1 MNRKTKKRLPMFII
15 ILISLFAI
23 SKISFTE
30 VKIAKLQLE
39 NHHLEKVI
47 SQTEIQI
54 EQAKKQ
60 NQTLLANINDK
71 KNIYKNKMQN
81 EKIAYLT
88 FDDGPSSNTLNIL
101 EILKENNV
109 KATFFVNGHE
119 SLKHL
124 YKKIVEAGNVLANH
138 TYSHDYRKVYTSP
151 DNFINDIKKL
161 DNFIKETTGQ
171 EPSHV
176 IRFPGG
182 SNNTISHRY
191 GGRGIMPLVI
201 DRVNKEGYT
210 YFDWNVDSTDAS
222 RFRQTKERII
232 NSVINEAK
240 YQHHAVILM
249 HDLAPKTTTVQAL
262 PEIIK
267 ILKNQGFTFDVL
279 SKNSPTT
286 HFK

>member
-1 MNRKTKKRLPMFII
+1 MNRKMKKKLPMFII

-23 SKISFTE
+23 LKISFTE
-30 VKIAKLQLE
+30 IKIAKLQLE

-47 SQTEIQI
+47 AQTTLDI

-60 NQTLLANINDK
+60 NQTLLADINDK
-71 KNIYKNKMQN
+71 KNIYRNKLKN

-88 FDDGPSSNTLNIL
+88 FDDGPSSNTLK
-101 EILKENNV
+101 ILKILKDNNV

-119 SLKHL
+119 SLKYL
-124 YKKIVEAGNVLANH
+124 YKKIVEDGNVLANH
-138 TYSHDYRKVYTSP
+138 TYSHDYKKVYTSP
-151 DNFINDIKKL
+151 DSFMADVKKL
-161 DNFIKETTGQ
+161 DNFIQNVTGQ
-171 EPSHV
+171 QPSH
-176 IRFPGG
+176 ILRFPGG

-222 RFRQTKERII
+222 TFRQTKERIL
-232 NSVINEAK
+232 NSVLNEAR

-249 HDLAPKTTTVQAL
+249 HDLNPKTTTVEAL
-262 PEIIK
+262 PEIIQA
-267 ILKNQGFTFDVL
+267 LKDQGFKFDVL
-279 SKNSPTT
+279 SKDSPTT